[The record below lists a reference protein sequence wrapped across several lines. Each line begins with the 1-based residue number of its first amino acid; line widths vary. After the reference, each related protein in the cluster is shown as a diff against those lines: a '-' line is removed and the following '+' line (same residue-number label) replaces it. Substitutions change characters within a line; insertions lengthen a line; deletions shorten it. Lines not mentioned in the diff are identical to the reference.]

1 MLAVRK
7 YLLATFGKYKTQE
20 IQEIQE
26 SMIGFQIDH
35 PRCFVI
41 KLYMDNYIIHV
52 FKVGLKPCDPMTLQ
66 QVLLLK
72 YALLQHSDDLRAG
85 IKTNCF
91 LAAFV
96 FCKKN

>member
-1 MLAVRK
+1 M
-7 YLLATFGKYKTQE
+7 
-20 IQEIQE
+20 QE
-26 SMIGFQIDH
+26 SMIGFQTDH

-41 KLYMDNYIIHV
+41 KSYMDNYIMHV
-52 FKVGLKPCDPMTLQ
+52 FKVELKPCDPMGNLTLQ

-85 IKTNCF
+85 IKRNCF